1 MSRVVLQQVYFKNEE
16 KKTRKK
22 EGVYKYCFFFLHY
35 NIAKLVNR
43 SEIETLMLLSKR
55 NNNRKKRQINFYRD
69 AERGKADVL
78 PEKKHN
84 TGLHITLNYKKE
96 KSHTRSHKGQI
107 TRQKVEE
114 KKSYRQVV
122 ILYLFLVFFFVS
134 PSESTAVTGT
144 KAALALP

>member
-1 MSRVVLQQVYFKNEE
+1 MSRVVLQQVCFKNEE

-78 PEKKHN
+78 PEKKTQHRVAHYFE
-84 TGLHITLNYKKE
+84 L
-96 KSHTRSHKGQI
+96 
-107 TRQKVEE
+107 
-114 KKSYRQVV
+114 
-122 ILYLFLVFFFVS
+122 
-134 PSESTAVTGT
+134 
-144 KAALALP
+144 